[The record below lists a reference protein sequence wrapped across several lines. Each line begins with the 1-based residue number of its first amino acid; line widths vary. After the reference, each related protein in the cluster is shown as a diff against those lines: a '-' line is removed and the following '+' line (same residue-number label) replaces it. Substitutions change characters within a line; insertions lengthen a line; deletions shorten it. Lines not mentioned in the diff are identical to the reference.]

1 MRETD
6 AKSSKRAIFQLPNGV
21 PSFVENRKIRKY
33 DVSCAFFC
41 SIAPSSVWLLSL
53 VNISVCRH
61 TGEMAVV
68 VDGNRCRRSGNDRRR
83 ARADRNFD
91 ELRYGSSST
100 RSRLYH
106 LLRRRITK
114 ETESFVLVA
123 ERSSEPYL

>member
-1 MRETD
+1 
-6 AKSSKRAIFQLPNGV
+6 
-21 PSFVENRKIRKY
+21 
-33 DVSCAFFC
+33 
-41 SIAPSSVWLLSL
+41 
-53 VNISVCRH
+53 
-61 TGEMAVV
+61 MAVV

-83 ARADRNFD
+83 GGADRNFD